1 MHIPP
6 PFPIK
11 VKIAPAMSAVD
22 TLLFNVSENARRK
35 PLSAMDWATVI
46 PMDPG
51 DFRKDRL
58 RTDIGKR
65 MGWST

>member
-1 MHIPP
+1 M
-6 PFPIK
+6 
-11 VKIAPAMSAVD
+11 
-22 TLLFNVSENARRK
+22 RK
-35 PLSAMDWATVI
+35 PHRIGSPREIQQIHELWHLGMVATD
-46 PMDPG
+46 PHASMEPG